1 MLHTTYCSSAE
12 RHDAVAEDNCWMR
25 ELQNAM
31 EDEKWVEVAA
41 AQRAADGPRLA
52 VHSRTTAAGQQQ
64 QPQDITEEGWLP
76 T

>member
-1 MLHTTYCSSAE
+1 
-12 RHDAVAEDNCWMR
+12 MR
-25 ELQNAM
+25 ELQNAI

-41 AQRAADGPRLA
+41 AQRVANRSAAQHPSPPAMR
-52 VHSRTTAAGQQQ
+52 QQE